1 MENWHILVAAYVLL
15 ISIYEFLSKYFL
27 HKMPVLVLTFYQYL
41 TSLIILP
48 ILYLTI
54 SKPDLSN
61 TNIPW
66 WFIIMGV
73 FWSIAVYCFQH
84 AKKQSLS
91 KSTLMNKMMNG
102 VSIFFLVLLFGEF
115 TIIDPRTHA
124 GLLHLLGL
132 CLIGIAMYILYHEK
146 THQGSEASFNYKEW
160 VKWITPF
167 VLILGPGQAIIKPL
181 VARYD
186 PLLLLSLQYFGS
198 FLTMIFLCLYQ
209 KAGIIVKKRYILG
222 GLSTGIFSSI
232 AVSCLY
238 TSLKFASGTQIFG
251 LVAIGAP
258 IITILGAVL
267 FFKERFTKRMIFP
280 FILAIVSI
288 FLLG

>member
-1 MENWHILVAAYVLL
+1 MENWQILIAAHILL

-41 TSLIILP
+41 TSLIIVP
-48 ILYLTI
+48 ILYFTI

-61 TNIPW
+61 TAIPW
-66 WFIIMGV
+66 WFILMGV

-91 KSTLMNKMMNG
+91 KSMLMNKMMNG

-115 TIIDPRTHA
+115 TIIDPRSHA

-146 THQGSEASFNYKEW
+146 THEGSEASFNYKEW

-167 VLILGPGQAIIKPL
+167 VVIIGIGQAIVKPL
-181 VARYD
+181 VSRYD

-198 FLTMIFLCLYQ
+198 FSTMLFLCLYKKTQ
-209 KAGIIVKKRYILG
+209 VIVEKKYIAGA
-222 GLSTGIFSSI
+222 LSTGIFSSI
-232 AVSCLY
+232 AVAFMY
-238 TSLKFASGTQIFG
+238 TSLTFASGTQIFAIA
-251 LVAIGAP
+251 AIGVP
-258 IITILGAVL
+258 IITLWAAV
-267 FFKERFTKRMIFP
+267 FIFKERFTKRMIFP
-280 FILAIVSI
+280 FVLALVSI
-288 FLLG
+288 FLLR